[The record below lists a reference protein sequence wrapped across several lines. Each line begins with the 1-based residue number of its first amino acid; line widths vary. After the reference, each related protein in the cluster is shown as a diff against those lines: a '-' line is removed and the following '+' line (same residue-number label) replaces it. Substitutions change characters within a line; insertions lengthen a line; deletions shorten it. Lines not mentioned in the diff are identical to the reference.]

1 MGMLQNECPIIKLEV
16 RETIFSSFSECVL
29 QETKIS
35 FIIGHN
41 LLKPY
46 LYTNF
51 YIMSETKQYAVLEYI
66 VDVLQKSII
75 GSKVKQITPDESA
88 IIDGNASIFIKQRF
102 EGNGNI
108 AEILI
113 RDAKEVLYSEELLEK
128 VYKIHE
134 GAAKHAGL
142 KDAMSGANIIINGL
156 NIEAELVYHAIIDH
170 FYTLSDSYEFLKFI
184 EKNIQQMKF
193 SMNFGDDL
201 TFEVSVSNEADSVS
215 IEPLI
220 GKSVAAK
227 VQAAI
232 QADVEKI
239 RNEINNEFKK

>member
-1 MGMLQNECPIIKLEV
+1 
-16 RETIFSSFSECVL
+16 
-29 QETKIS
+29 
-35 FIIGHN
+35 
-41 LLKPY
+41 
-46 LYTNF
+46 
-51 YIMSETKQYAVLEYI
+51 MSETKQYAVLEYI

-156 NIEAELVYHAIIDH
+156 NIEAELIYHAIIDH
-170 FYTLSDSYEFLKFI
+170 FYTLSDSYEFLKFT